1 MINARQKKLL
11 TLLRASDQ
19 LTPIADYAQL
29 LSCSPKTI
37 FNDIKAL
44 NAELGESCPKS
55 RIVAKQGAGVRLALD
70 PNDENAFE
78 HLMLL
83 NAGSDM
89 TSLERFYRGLYL
101 IATHEREQLTIDELA
116 HTLFT
121 NKAQMQ
127 LEIKRWNEMLS
138 FFDIAIRSR
147 KGSIHLVGSELSIRA
162 AIVFYFYQTTPYFQT
177 QVVERTL
184 AKDTRVLSDE
194 ILSIIEQNGRA
205 PFSAIAR
212 RATMFYIDLA
222 LSRMRRGRF
231 ANQTFCNLA
240 EENRATTEQIRAV
253 LEKGLGKAVPEAE
266 THLVMESR
274 LLGGM
279 RHGEPL
285 NGADNSEAEALARDL
300 RNEAETLFDQ
310 TLDRHTAQA
319 LETLMLQ
326 AILRGRGKFPVS
338 LFSATPM
345 KRCQL
350 GYTIILERIISRL
363 PRFKEHP
370 LFADDLSRIAM
381 LLLPFMS
388 ARTAS
393 RKRAIIVSNASFE
406 VAYYAHHCIT
416 SAFPNLEI
424 VAVASSD
431 EATEMIAPQGGSAPI
446 ADLAI
451 AFGPLDLPLPT
462 CRISPAIDGR
472 DVLRLHEFLLNLSRE
487 WRRGPF
493 ETSTRAIQETTIED
507 VTQAAYWNLKT
518 DGLIQGTPE
527 AFRTQFLG
535 HAAISAD
542 GMTTAVCADNSS
554 FTGMRIFETPH
565 FYAVQPVR
573 RIYTL
578 IIASE
583 DIPHI
588 NEIVEHFNS
597 ITGSS
602 LSNEQSYGFPILIG
616 KEHKVTQPHRRV
628 PPQPYN
634 AGGPAPCTRG
644 RRRASVQA
652 T

>member
-1 MINARQKKLL
+1 MINARQRKLL
-11 TLLRASDQ
+11 KALRANDQ
-19 LTPIADYAQL
+19 VTPIADYARF
-29 LSCSPKTI
+29 LSCSPKTV

-44 NAELGESCPKS
+44 NAELEESCPAS
-55 RIVAKQGAGVRLALD
+55 RIAAKQGAGVRLVLD

-89 TSLERFYRGLYL
+89 TSLERFYRGIYL
-101 IATHEREQLTIDELA
+101 IATHEHEQLTIGELA
-116 HTLFT
+116 RALFT
-121 NKAQMQ
+121 NKAEIQ
-127 LEIKRWNEMLS
+127 LEIRRWNEMLS
-138 FFDIAIRSR
+138 FFDIVIRSR

-162 AIVFYFYQTTPYFQT
+162 AIIFYFYQTTPYFQT

-184 AKDTRVLSDE
+184 ANDTRALSNE
-194 ILSIIEQNGRA
+194 ILGVMERSGRT
-205 PFSAIAR
+205 PYSAIAR
-212 RATMFYIDLA
+212 GSIVFYIDLA

-231 ANQTFCNLA
+231 VSQTFRDFPA
-240 EENRATTEQIRAV
+240 ADRETIRLILAV
-253 LEKGLGKAVPEAE
+253 LEKGLGRAVPDAEA
-266 THLVMESR
+266 HLVMESR

-279 RHGEPL
+279 RHSEPL
-285 NGADNSEAEALARDL
+285 SEIDGGEAGALARDL
-300 RNEAETLFDQ
+300 RNEVETLFDQ
-310 TLDRHTAQA
+310 TLERHTAQA
-319 LETLMLQ
+319 LETLMFQ
-326 AILRGRGKFPVS
+326 ALIRGREGFPVS

-350 GYTIILERIISRL
+350 GYTIILERIINRL

-388 ARTAS
+388 ARTTS
-393 RKRAIIVSNASFE
+393 RQRAIIVSNASFE
-406 VAYYAHHCIT
+406 VAYYARHCIA

-424 VAVASSD
+424 VAIASSD
-431 EATEMIAPQGGSAPI
+431 EVAQMTTPQGSSAPV

-451 AFGPLDLPLPT
+451 TFGPLDLPLPT

-472 DVLRLHEFLLNLSRE
+472 DVLHLHEFLLNLSRE

-493 ETSTRAIQETTIED
+493 EISTRTIRETTIED
-507 VTQAAYWNLKT
+507 LTQAAYWSLKT
-518 DGLIQGTPE
+518 DGLIQGEPG
-527 AFRTQFLG
+527 AFRAQFLG
-535 HAAISAD
+535 HAAISSD
-542 GMTTAVCADNSS
+542 GMTTAICTNNSS
-554 FTGMRIFETPH
+554 FTGMRIFETPS

-578 IIASE
+578 IIAPE

-602 LSNEQSYGFPILIG
+602 LSNEQSYGFPVLI
-616 KEHKVTQPHRRV
+616 
-628 PPQPYN
+628 
-634 AGGPAPCTRG
+634 
-644 RRRASVQA
+644 
-652 T
+652 